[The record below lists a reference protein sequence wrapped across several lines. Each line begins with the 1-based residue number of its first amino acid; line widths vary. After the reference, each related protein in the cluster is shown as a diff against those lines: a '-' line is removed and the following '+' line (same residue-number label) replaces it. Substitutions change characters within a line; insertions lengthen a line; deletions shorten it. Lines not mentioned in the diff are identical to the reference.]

1 MAVTRQGRSIQ
12 MTALGDAYT
21 GVVVPVGLNFQG
33 TGLTAG
39 QRLLITAT
47 DGSVIADYIT
57 EGTSDNA
64 DLLNGRTGL
73 FYQGITLAAG
83 TVAGTW
89 VVTIVLE

>member
-64 DLLNGRTGL
+64 DLLNGREGL

-89 VVTIVLE
+89 VVTIILE

>member
-12 MTALGDAYT
+12 MTATADAIT
-21 GVVVPVGLNFQG
+21 GVIFPVGLNFQG

-64 DLLNGRTGL
+64 DLLNGRKGL
-73 FYQGITLAAG
+73 GYQGLTIAAG
-83 TVAGTW
+83 TLSGTW
-89 VVTIVLE
+89 VLTIIVE